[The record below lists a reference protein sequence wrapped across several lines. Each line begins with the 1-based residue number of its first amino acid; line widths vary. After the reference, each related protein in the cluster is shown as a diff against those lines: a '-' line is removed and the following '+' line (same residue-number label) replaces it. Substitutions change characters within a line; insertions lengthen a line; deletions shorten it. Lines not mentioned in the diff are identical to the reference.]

1 MKTKVINLYG
11 GPGTGKSTTAGAM
24 FAEMKY
30 RGINC
35 EYVQEYAK
43 DKAWEF
49 GTNHLGV
56 PKVFQAQ
63 EYIFGKQHFRLRRC
77 AQDVDIIVTDCPLFL
92 GLIYIPEDFPI
103 PSLRTAIREAYDMYD
118 NLDIFLVRTKPY
130 NTKGR
135 FQTEE
140 EAKDLDVDVKRM
152 LEAQSVPYLTV
163 ETGRNAITEIFDEMD
178 KRGWMAG
185 SSEAGRLHEASL
197 GSDLKKLRPLESG
210 LITPHTRGR

>member
-103 PSLRTAIREAYDMYD
+103 PSLRNAIREAYDSTTTWTCSSFGRSLTTPRVASRPK
-118 NLDIFLVRTKPY
+118 NKP
-130 NTKGR
+130 R
-135 FQTEE
+135 
-140 EAKDLDVDVKRM
+140 V
-152 LEAQSVPYLTV
+152 
-163 ETGRNAITEIFDEMD
+163 
-178 KRGWMAG
+178 
-185 SSEAGRLHEASL
+185 
-197 GSDLKKLRPLESG
+197 
-210 LITPHTRGR
+210 

>member
-11 GPGTGKSTTAGAM
+11 GPGTGKSTTAAAL
-24 FAEMKY
+24 FAELKF
-30 RGINC
+30 RGVNS

-77 AQDVDIIVTDCPLFL
+77 AQDVDVIVTDCPLFL
-92 GLIYIPEDFPI
+92 GLVYMPEDFPI
-103 PSLRTAIREAYDMYD
+103 PSLRNCIREAYDLYD
-118 NLDIFLVRTKPY
+118 NLDVFLVRNKPY
-130 NTKGR
+130 NPKGR

-140 EAKDLDVDVKRM
+140 QAKGLDVVVKNIM
-152 LEAQSVPYLTV
+152 NAQQVPYHVV
-163 ETGRNAITEIFDEMD
+163 ETGREAVDEILNLANQ
-178 KRGWMAG
+178 RGWNV
-185 SSEAGRLHEASL
+185 
-197 GSDLKKLRPLESG
+197 
-210 LITPHTRGR
+210 

>member
-1 MKTKVINLYG
+1 MTKVINLYG
-11 GPGTGKSTTAGAM
+11 GPGTGKSTTAAAV
-24 FAEMKY
+24 FAELKF
-30 RGINC
+30 RGVNC

-77 AQDVDIIVTDCPLFL
+77 AQDVDVIITDCPLFL
-92 GLIYIPEDFPI
+92 GLIYMPDDFPI

-118 NLDIFLVRTKPY
+118 NLNIFLVRNKPY
-130 NTKGR
+130 NPKGR

-140 EAKDLDVDVKRM
+140 EAKELDVDVKNM
-152 LEAQSVPYLTV
+152 LNSQGVPYHV
-163 ETGRNAITEIFDEMD
+163 IETGRDAVD
-178 KRGWMAG
+178 KIIN
-185 SSEAGRLHEASL
+185 LL
-197 GSDLKKLRPLESG
+197 D
-210 LITPHTRGR
+210 

>member
-11 GPGTGKSTTAGAM
+11 GPGTGKSTTAGAV
-24 FAEMKY
+24 FAELKY
-30 RGINC
+30 RGINT

-49 GTNHLGV
+49 GTNHNGI

-92 GLIYIPEDFPI
+92 GLIYMPDDFPI
-103 PSLRTAIREAYDMYD
+103 PSLRPAIREAYDMYD
-118 NLDIFLVRTKPY
+118 NLDVMLVRTKPY

-135 FQTEE
+135 FQTED
-140 EAKDLDVDVKRM
+140 EAKGLDVSVGEM
-152 LEAQSVPYLTV
+152 LQKQNVPFIVTP
-163 ETGRNAITEIFDEMD
+163 
-178 KRGWMAG
+178 
-185 SSEAGRLHEASL
+185 AGREAVAVIIEEMYERRWL
-197 GSDLKKLRPLESG
+197 PAYDYARQL
-210 LITPHTRGR
+210 

>member
-92 GLIYIPEDFPI
+92 GLIYMPEDFPI
-103 PSLRTAIREAYDMYD
+103 PSLRNAIREAYDMYD
-118 NLDIFLVRTKPY
+118 NLDVFLVRTKPY

-140 EAKDLDVDVKRM
+140 QAKGLDVDVKQM
-152 LEAQSVPYLTV
+152 LEQQKVPYLTV
-163 ETGRNAITEIFDEMD
+163 EAGRNAVGEIFDEMS
-178 KRGWMAG
+178 RQGWV
-185 SSEAGRLHEASL
+185 
-197 GSDLKKLRPLESG
+197 
-210 LITPHTRGR
+210 